1 MERPRIL
8 TPPDP
13 TDEQA
18 LTATPERPRRG
29 ELHGADDPQ
38 GFFANRFA
46 SLRTVRREP

>member
-8 TPPDP
+8 TPADP

-29 ELHGADDPQ
+29 ELHGADDPH
-38 GFFANRFA
+38 GWAANRFA
-46 SLRTVRREP
+46 SLRTVRRTP